1 MQKIQ
6 SLKEMKAAIFDM
18 DGTLTDSAGMW
29 LEARA
34 AFFEAYGI
42 QGTPE
47 QVTEMISMAI
57 DGASRYAIEA
67 FGLTQSLEEISR
79 FWLDYAGRRYATDIP
94 LKPGVKA
101 YFDKLKASG
110 IPICL
115 ATGCTLSLAHI
126 ALDRHGLGN
135 YFDYEICVDQTGGD
149 KSSPEVFLRCAK
161 HLGLPAGSCAVFEDS
176 ETGIRSAFG
185 AGFYTVAVFD
195 AYATYTPE
203 TIRESCDLVINS
215 FEELL

>member
-29 LEARA
+29 LEART

-42 QGTPE
+42 QGTPG
-47 QVTEMISMAI
+47 QVARMISMAI
-57 DGASRYAIEA
+57 DGASRYAIKA
-67 FGLTQSLEEISR
+67 FGLTQSLEEISQ
-79 FWLDYAGRRYATDIP
+79 FWRDYAGRRYATDIP

-101 YFDKLKASG
+101 YFDKLKANG

-126 ALDRHGLGN
+126 ALDRHGLGD
-135 YFDYEICVDQTGGD
+135 YFDYEICVDETGGD

-161 HLGLPAGSCAVFEDS
+161 HLDCLRGAARCSRTPRPASARRSEPGSIPSPFL
-176 ETGIRSAFG
+176 TGTPPIRRKPSAK
-185 AGFYTVAVFD
+185 A
-195 AYATYTPE
+195 AT
-203 TIRESCDLVINS
+203 
-215 FEELL
+215 F

>member
-42 QGTPE
+42 QGTPG
-47 QVTEMISMAI
+47 QVNRMISMAI

-67 FGLTQSLEEISR
+67 FGLTQSLEEISQ
-79 FWLDYAGRRYATDIP
+79 FWQDYAGRRYATDIP

-101 YFDKLKASG
+101 YFDKLKADG

-115 ATGCTLSLAHI
+115 
-126 ALDRHGLGN
+126 ALDRHGLGD
-135 YFDYEICVDQTGGD
+135 YFDYEICVDETGGD

-176 ETGIRSAFG
+176 EAGIRSAFG

-195 AYATYTPE
+195 GYATYTPE

-215 FEELL
+215 FEELV